1 MDSMLDRPDQEVIL
15 VVDDQPDN
23 LMLMSELLMGQYQV
37 RVAGSGAK
45 ALRLAASEPR
55 PDLVL
60 LDIMM
65 PEMDGYEVCRQLKA
79 DPLTAEIPVIFL
91 TGMVSTA
98 DEQRGLDLGAVDYI
112 TKPISPPVTLARI
125 RAHLKLKANADFL
138 RDKSEYLELEVR
150 RRSREL
156 QAAQDA
162 TLEAMATLCDL
173 RDNPHSRHLLR
184 IEQYMRLLADA
195 LARRE
200 GEAGGLDLEQIELL
214 ARSAQL
220 HDIGKVAVPD
230 RVLLNPG
237 QLSPEDQL
245 LMQSH
250 TRIGHDALAAA
261 ERRLGSPAEFL
272 RYAKEIAY
280 GHHERWDGSGY
291 PRGLRGEQI
300 PLSARLLALID
311 CYDELTSRH
320 PYHATLAPDE
330 ARQQVL
336 AASGSHFDPQVVEAF
351 AEVADGFAAI
361 AIRYADDA
369 QALGSEIERMA
380 DALGESIEM
389 TTTPP

>member
-1 MDSMLDRPDQEVIL
+1 MLDRPDQEVIL

-291 PRGLRGEQI
+291 PRGLHGEQI

-330 ARQQVL
+330 ARQQIL